1 MISSYLHSANQSII
15 NSEVVSQIDSE
26 EELDVVESSEKLSLH
41 EKVNNINNMTMLNSE
56 VAAIGEL

>member
-26 EELDVVESSEKLSLH
+26 EELDVIESADKLSLY
-41 EKVNNINNMTMLNSE
+41 ERVNNINNMTMLNSE
-56 VAAIGEL
+56 VAAVGEL